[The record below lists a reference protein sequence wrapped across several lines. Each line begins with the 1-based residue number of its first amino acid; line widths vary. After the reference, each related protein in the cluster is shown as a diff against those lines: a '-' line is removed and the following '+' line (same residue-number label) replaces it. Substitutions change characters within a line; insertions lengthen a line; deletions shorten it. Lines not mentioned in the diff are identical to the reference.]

1 MRRAA
6 IPKRRSSSGTRQPDG
21 LWPRLT
27 AGPSLFQ
34 HNRKAHVMPL
44 ATARQFGF
52 NLSRT
57 LMTIIILIRTPTG
70 YQAIP
75 LCEYD
80 GSPDLIVAEYDPF
93 D

>member
-1 MRRAA
+1 
-6 IPKRRSSSGTRQPDG
+6 
-21 LWPRLT
+21 
-27 AGPSLFQ
+27 
-34 HNRKAHVMPL
+34 MPL
-44 ATARQFGF
+44 ATARKFGF

-57 LMTIIILIRTPTG
+57 LMTIIILIRTSKG

-93 D
+93 AC